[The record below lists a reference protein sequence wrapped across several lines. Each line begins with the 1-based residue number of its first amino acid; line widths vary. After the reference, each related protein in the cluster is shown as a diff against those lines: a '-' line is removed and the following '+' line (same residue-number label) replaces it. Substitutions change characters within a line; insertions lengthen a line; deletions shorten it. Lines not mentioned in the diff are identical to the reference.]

1 MVSPRS
7 CGHAHG
13 TQWKGAFFTFS
24 PNTPP
29 HDLVLSF
36 LRSWVL
42 LTPEITQ
49 LCIPPSG
56 QHLPPFPPKA
66 APWRPLQ

>member
-1 MVSPRS
+1 MHMALSGRER
-7 CGHAHG
+7 
-13 TQWKGAFFTFS
+13 FS
-24 PNTPP
+24 HTLRTPPP